1 MGVKRFG
8 LVQRP
13 SKVIPTPE
21 TCVPKAWRWQ
31 KFCPFCGSMRCHRT
45 IGTLLI
51 KTGLRGEVSEPPHLR
66 QRPGEVPSRSLHQG
80 SPQTCTATCHQ
91 VTTRPGAWQWPQEG
105 ELSVQG
111 MWHGFPPVSFCQAN
125 SLPSLCFSI
134 SILPSSLA
142 WNIEVDRKSRSTCG
156 RAASAVE
163 MLLTLRGTP
172 IVDCRRL

>member
-1 MGVKRFG
+1 MALMGVKRFG

-13 SKVIPTPE
+13 SRVIPTPE

-31 KFCPFCGSMRCHRT
+31 KFSPFCGSMRCHRT

-66 QRPGEVPSRSLHQG
+66 QRPGEVPSRSLHRG
-80 SPQTCTATCHQ
+80 SPQTCTPTCHQ

-111 MWHGFPPVSFCQAN
+111 MWMVSLQLVSVKPIAFLLSVFLFLSYLLPLHG
-125 SLPSLCFSI
+125 I
-134 SILPSSLA
+134 
-142 WNIEVDRKSRSTCG
+142 
-156 RAASAVE
+156 
-163 MLLTLRGTP
+163 
-172 IVDCRRL
+172 